1 MTNTT
6 TKTRNTF
13 LSYFVLFL
21 LGFVVMDVG
30 LGQNTTSNEIKVGVV
45 LDLKTNFSKIC
56 LTSINMSLSDFY
68 QTHPHYRTRL
78 ALHIRDSME
87 DIVEASV
94 AAYDLIKKEQVSAII
109 GPRSSMQAEF
119 MIKVANKFQVPTI
132 TFSATSPLLKSID
145 NPYFVRA
152 TIDDSFQV
160 EAIAAIVKSFGWRS
174 VVAIYVNNEIGKE
187 IMHSLSDALEDV
199 EVQRSAISQEASDDQ
214 ILKELYKLKTEQT
227 RAFVI
232 NIDASL
238 GFRVLKKAREIGM
251 MEEGY
256 VWLLSNGMTHM
267 MRDNGRSLETM
278 QGLLGVRSYVPQS
291 KERED
296 FSLRWKRKLEK
307 ENRTGDGTEPNVF
320 ALWAYDSVTA
330 LAMAVE
336 KTNTKTYMKT
346 YGSHL
351 IEALSDI
358 EFKGLAGEF
367 KLINRQLES
376 STFEIINVVGDEE
389 RIVGSWTPS
398 SGPVNAKS
406 NKTTLFLG
414 KRFGPVIWP
423 GNSTV
428 VPKGWEIPTS
438 GKKIKVGVPV
448 KKGFINFV
456 EIKTD
461 PISTVTTTTGYAIDI
476 FEAALKKLPYSVI
489 PQYYGYESPENNYN
503 HLVQQLYEGKWD
515 AVVGDI
521 TITANRSL
529 YVDFTLPY
537 SESGV
542 SMVVPLRD
550 SKNKNAWVFL
560 QPWSLDLWVTT
571 VCFFVVIG
579 FVVWLLEHRVN
590 TDFRGP
596 PHHQIGTSFWFSFST
611 MNFAHREKVVSNLA
625 RFVVVVWCFVVL
637 VLTQSYTANLTSFL
651 TVQRLQPSAT
661 NVEDLIRNGE
671 SVGYQHGT
679 FVRDFL
685 RNLNFSETQ
694 LKPFASAEECD
705 DLLSKGTWKGG
716 IAAAFDEVA
725 YLKDIVSHNCSKYA
739 MVEPSFKTVGF
750 EPSFKT
756 AGFGFAFP
764 KNSPMTKDVSI
775 AILNVTQ
782 GKEMR
787 RIENKWFNRVTS
799 ECPDPNSDL
808 SSNRLSLSSF
818 WGLFLIAGVASFLA
832 LLVFVALFLYEHR
845 HTLCSNSEGS
855 IWRKLKSLFRI
866 FDEKDTRSHPFKSN
880 AVHNVSSPIT
890 PCTPSP
896 SNVQIRPLPRSK
908 SLNREFEIRR
918 ACFSMSEER
927 FRTQPKHDKQGESD
941 IEFGAERQREVKQTQ

>member
-1 MTNTT
+1 M
-6 TKTRNTF
+6 
-13 LSYFVLFL
+13 
-21 LGFVVMDVG
+21 
-30 LGQNTTSNEIKVGVV
+30 
-45 LDLKTNFSKIC
+45 
-56 LTSINMSLSDFY
+56 
-68 QTHPHYRTRL
+68 
-78 ALHIRDSME
+78 
-87 DIVEASV
+87 
-94 AAYDLIKKEQVSAII
+94 SAII

-232 NIDASL
+232 NMDASL

-320 ALWAYDSVTA
+320 ALRAYDSVTA

-406 NKTTLFLG
+406 DKTTLFLG

-461 PISTVTTTTGYAIDI
+461 PISKVTTTTGYAIDI

-503 HLVQQLYEGKWD
+503 HLVQQLYEG
-515 AVVGDI
+515 
-521 TITANRSL
+521 
-529 YVDFTLPY
+529 
-537 SESGV
+537 V
-542 SMVVPLRD
+542 S
-550 SKNKNAWVFL
+550 S
-560 QPWSLDLWVTT
+560 
-571 VCFFVVIG
+571 FFI
-579 FVVWLLEHRVN
+579 R
-590 TDFRGP
+590 
-596 PHHQIGTSFWFSFST
+596 TSF
-611 MNFAHREKVVSNLA
+611 
-625 RFVVVVWCFVVL
+625 
-637 VLTQSYTANLTSFL
+637 FL
-651 TVQRLQPSAT
+651 L
-661 NVEDLIRNGE
+661 
-671 SVGYQHGT
+671 
-679 FVRDFL
+679 
-685 RNLNFSETQ
+685 LN
-694 LKPFASAEECD
+694 K
-705 DLLSKGTWKGG
+705 
-716 IAAAFDEVA
+716 
-725 YLKDIVSHNCSKYA
+725 
-739 MVEPSFKTVGF
+739 
-750 EPSFKT
+750 
-756 AGFGFAFP
+756 
-764 KNSPMTKDVSI
+764 
-775 AILNVTQ
+775 
-782 GKEMR
+782 R
-787 RIENKWFNRVTS
+787 
-799 ECPDPNSDL
+799 
-808 SSNRLSLSSF
+808 
-818 WGLFLIAGVASFLA
+818 
-832 LLVFVALFLYEHR
+832 
-845 HTLCSNSEGS
+845 
-855 IWRKLKSLFRI
+855 
-866 FDEKDTRSHPFKSN
+866 
-880 AVHNVSSPIT
+880 
-890 PCTPSP
+890 
-896 SNVQIRPLPRSK
+896 
-908 SLNREFEIRR
+908 
-918 ACFSMSEER
+918 
-927 FRTQPKHDKQGESD
+927 
-941 IEFGAERQREVKQTQ
+941 

>member
-1 MTNTT
+1 MIHKREVKELHKVSASSNLVMMTNTT

-94 AAYDLIKKEQVSAII
+94 AAYDLIKKEQWPPNFKYRPSLSQQRALFLNY
-109 GPRSSMQAEF
+109 Q
-119 MIKVANKFQVPTI
+119 Q
-132 TFSATSPLLKSID
+132 PLLRPSHYRRLI
-145 NPYFVRA
+145 PG
-152 TIDDSFQV
+152 
-160 EAIAAIVKSFGWRS
+160 EAIASIVKSFGWRS
-174 VVAIYVNNEIGKE
+174 VVAIYVDNELGQE
-187 IMHSLSDALEDV
+187 IMHSLSEALEDV
-199 EVQRSAISQEASDDQ
+199 EVQRSAISQEASDDH

-232 NIDASL
+232 NMDASL

-320 ALWAYDSVTA
+320 ALRAYDSVTA

-414 KRFGPVIWP
+414 KS
-423 GNSTV
+423 NMA
-428 VPKGWEIPTS
+428 WELDRCS
-438 GKKIKVGVPV
+438 KRLGDSNNGKKIKVGVPV
-448 KKGFINFV
+448 KKGFINYV

-611 MNFAHREKVVSNLA
+611 MNFAHRKL
-625 RFVVVVWCFVVL
+625 
-637 VLTQSYTANLTSFL
+637 
-651 TVQRLQPSAT
+651 LQNPT
-661 NVEDLIRNGE
+661 MII
-671 SVGYQHGT
+671 
-679 FVRDFL
+679 
-685 RNLNFSETQ
+685 
-694 LKPFASAEECD
+694 C
-705 DLLSKGTWKGG
+705 
-716 IAAAFDEVA
+716 
-725 YLKDIVSHNCSKYA
+725 
-739 MVEPSFKTVGF
+739 
-750 EPSFKT
+750 
-756 AGFGFAFP
+756 
-764 KNSPMTKDVSI
+764 
-775 AILNVTQ
+775 
-782 GKEMR
+782 
-787 RIENKWFNRVTS
+787 
-799 ECPDPNSDL
+799 
-808 SSNRLSLSSF
+808 
-818 WGLFLIAGVASFLA
+818 
-832 LLVFVALFLYEHR
+832 
-845 HTLCSNSEGS
+845 
-855 IWRKLKSLFRI
+855 
-866 FDEKDTRSHPFKSN
+866 
-880 AVHNVSSPIT
+880 
-890 PCTPSP
+890 
-896 SNVQIRPLPRSK
+896 
-908 SLNREFEIRR
+908 
-918 ACFSMSEER
+918 
-927 FRTQPKHDKQGESD
+927 
-941 IEFGAERQREVKQTQ
+941 